1 MAEAVMR
8 AKVAARGLQ
17 DRIEVNSCGLGDWH
31 LGHPPHPGTRKVL
44 DEAGISYES
53 QRAKKLSADE
63 ILAYDYIIAM
73 DHANVAGLEAIG
85 VPRHRVRL
93 LTDFSPKHQGI
104 EVPDPYYHGNFDYVF
119 ELVQASVDGL
129 LKEMQGE

>member
-1 MAEAVMR
+1 M
-8 AKVAARGLQ
+8 
-17 DRIEVNSCGLGDWH
+17 
-31 LGHPPHPGTRKVL
+31 
-44 DEAGISYES
+44 
-53 QRAKKLSADE
+53 
-63 ILAYDYIIAM
+63 
-73 DHANVAGLEAIG
+73 
-85 VPRHRVRL
+85 RL